1 MSDNYSFDYNFTNQE
16 LEMSVAD
23 MGLSTRATNA
33 LKGAGIETLADLL
46 YALIDCDTKTLYI
59 RNLGKTGWGEIHNKL
74 AEMQTQKYRDLKSAE
89 AAINNRKTEIKSKIE
104 QYNKLIQELTAE
116 QGFYDNQM
124 DTLRQNYAKQKTLN
138 THRKNR

>member
-16 LEMSVAD
+16 LEMSVSD

-74 AEMQTQKYRDLKSAE
+74 AEMQTPKYRNLKSAE
-89 AAINNRKTEIKSKIE
+89 AAINNRKTEIKQKIN
-104 QYNKLIQELTAE
+104 QYREIINQLNAE
-116 QGFYDNQM
+116 QTFYDKQI
-124 DTLRQNYAKQKTLN
+124 DVLRQNYAKKTRAN
-138 THRKNR
+138 GD

>member
-16 LEMSVAD
+16 LEMSVSD

-74 AEMQTQKYRDLKSAE
+74 AEMQTQKYHDLKSAE
-89 AAINNRKTEIKSKIE
+89 AAINNRKTEIKQKIN
-104 QYNKLIQELTAE
+104 QYREIINQLNAE
-116 QGFYDNQM
+116 QTFYDKQI
-124 DTLRQNYAKQKTLN
+124 DVLRQNYTKQKTTN
-138 THRKNR
+138 SHK